1 MFVGDA
7 GTQKA
12 EIEGARSQ
20 AETLVYKTKKYQ
32 DDIQKLGLGI
42 KQHEDIIK
50 FLRTRKNSIDES
62 ILNLQ
67 VTIGKYYAPMQ
78 PVTEEEEAQSE
89 DETNRNILKLEKS
102 AAGLICQLKTRHG
115 SQVSHSPLVKDVMG
129 IVATLGKVD
138 DENLSRLL
146 AEYLGKNTMLA
157 LVCKNFDGVQAMESC
172 DIEGAV
178 NRNSGLHGL
187 GSSIGRTIDGRF
199 LVICLDH
206 LRPYVGKFI
215 ADDPQRRLDL
225 LKPKLAGGEIPRGF
239 LGYAVNLIYINRE
252 NLSCVTTS
260 GHGLRETLFYHLF
273 SRLQVYRTK
282 EDMMQ
287 TLPFITDGALSLDGG
302 IIRSPGVFH
311 LGYREEPE
319 VKFPRI
325 SEKSSL
331 PGNYDEI
338 ENSLRSKKWNLERL
352 LEDMRKEQSMLDQA
366 KFMFEIKKQEF
377 VRFLAQ
383 SSHHAPASLPL

>member
-1 MFVGDA
+1 MFVCNTA
-7 GTQKA
+7 TPKA

-20 AETLVYKTKKYQ
+20 AESVVYNTKKYQ
-32 DDIQKLGLGI
+32 DDLQKLGLRI

-50 FLRTRKNSIDES
+50 FLRTEKNSIDES

-67 VTIGKYYAPMQ
+67 VTIGKYHASMQ
-78 PVTEEEEAQSE
+78 PVTEEEEAQS
-89 DETNRNILKLEKS
+89 
-102 AAGLICQLKTRHG
+102 
-115 SQVSHSPLVKDVMG
+115 
-129 IVATLGKVD
+129 KVD

-146 AEYLGKNTMLA
+146 AEYLGKNNMLA
-157 LVCKNFDGVQAMESC
+157 LVCKTFHGVQAMESC
-172 DIEGAV
+172 DREGAI
-178 NRNSGLHGL
+178 NRDSGLHGL
-187 GSSIGRTIDGRF
+187 GSSVGRTIEGRF
-199 LVICLDH
+199 LIICLND

-225 LKPKLAGGEIPRGF
+225 LKPKLA
-239 LGYAVNLIYINRE
+239 A
-252 NLSCVTTS
+252 S
-260 GHGLRETLFYHLF
+260 GHGLRETLFYYLF
-273 SRLQVYRTK
+273 SRLQVYRTR

-287 TLPFITDGALSLDGG
+287 ALPFIADGALSLDGG

-311 LGYREEPE
+311 LGNREEPE

-331 PGNYDEI
+331 PGNYYEI
-338 ENSLRSKKWNLERL
+338 ENSLQSKRWNLERL

-366 KFMFEIKKQEF
+366 KFNFEIKKQEF

-383 SSHHAPASLPL
+383 SSHYAPPQQQQQQPQQSPAGQESLTPKPKSSCPQFPVII